1 MSETTRNMRRWEEY
15 RVAAEGTAPAPRE
28 QAGRAA
34 SVAFVC
40 GLRGEK
46 PTRTAAGLSR
56 EELLAVVEGD
66 EASRAVQIALV
77 SRLDDAELLI
87 DIALSAVRIP
97 ARRDAL
103 QRLDA
108 VQNTRTAFIRQMLED
123 REAIAPSPD
132 FSYKAR
138 LKGRR
143 HLGHVRGRA
152 ELSQP
157 RPLLAGG

>member
-1 MSETTRNMRRWEEY
+1 MSETTRNMRRWEEC
-15 RVAAEGTAPAPRE
+15 RVAAEGAAPAPRE

-97 ARRDAL
+97 PAATPSSAL
-103 QRLDA
+103 TPCKTPVPRSS
-108 VQNTRTAFIRQMLED
+108 D
-123 REAIAPSPD
+123 RCSRIVRPSPRPRI
-132 FSYKAR
+132 SPT
-138 LKGRR
+138 RR
-143 HLGHVRGRA
+143 V
-152 ELSQP
+152 
-157 RPLLAGG
+157 